1 MVYSGGVAT
10 LPQNFSLTGPEG
22 EAGPASIRITHERG
36 PVTRQIRAAVLA
48 TGGEAAWESLL
59 DSVSPACRDRFTEPI
74 GYYEWVESSLA
85 LELHEAW
92 SRQQGGD
99 NMLKRGEDAA
109 REIFGGVQRW
119 ILRLASP
126 LFLLENVPRVFRF
139 YYRGG
144 EMKLVHLIP
153 GQSVLE
159 LRASGYPDAWFE
171 IGLSAAMKVSL
182 ELAGVREVAV
192 SHFPPRP
199 GETEPDLH
207 RYEVSWLP

>member
-1 MVYSGGVAT
+1 
-10 LPQNFSLTGPEG
+10 
-22 EAGPASIRITHERG
+22 
-36 PVTRQIRAAVLA
+36 VTRQIRAAVLA
-48 TGGEAAWESLL
+48 RGGEAAWQALL

-92 SRQQGGD
+92 SRQQGGAD
-99 NMLKRGEDAA
+99 MLERGEDAA

-144 EMKLVHLIP
+144 EMKLARLIP

-159 LRASGYPDAWFE
+159 LRASGYPEEWFE
-171 IGLSAAMKVSL
+171 VGLPAAMKVAL
-182 ELAGVREVAV
+182 KLAGVRDVEVG
-192 SHFPPRP
+192 HFPPRV
-199 GETEPDLH
+199 GETEPELH
-207 RYEVSWLP
+207 RYEISWQP